1 MSRRLLLGYLT
12 LTIAVLAV
20 LEVPLGVTY
29 AHNERQDLEGKVERD
44 AVTVASLSEGA
55 LEGRGETSPASL
67 RRIAARYQADTGG
80 RVVVVDRRGNAVV
93 DTRPLPG
100 DTSFG
105 NRPEIAAALGGS
117 VASGVRHSKTLGVD
131 LLYVAVP
138 IASSG
143 RILGAARIT
152 YPT

>member
-80 RVVVVDRRGNAVV
+80 RVVVVDRRGNALV
-93 DTRPLPG
+93 DTRPIAG

-105 NRPEIAAALGGS
+105 NRPEIAAALGGR

-131 LLYVAVP
+131 LLYVAV
-138 IASSG
+138 
-143 RILGAARIT
+143 
-152 YPT
+152 